1 MIKVNDALYTLVGRV
16 LLGVLFLPAG
26 LMKLMGFAGTAGYIA
41 SVGLPLPEVGAALAI
56 AIEIGGGAALLAGYH
71 ARLAAVV
78 LAVFTVVATVCFHN
92 FWAMP
97 ADQAF
102 VQQLMFFKNIAVVG
116 GLLVLAA
123 HGAGAWSLD
132 AKAHA
137 DDASQDHVHD

>member
-1 MIKVNDALYTLVGRV
+1 MMKLNDALYTLVGRV

-41 SVGLPLPEVGAALAI
+41 SAGLPLPEVGAAI
-56 AIEIGGGAALLAGYH
+56 AIVVEIGGGVALLAGFH
-71 ARLAAVV
+71 ARLAAQL
-78 LAVFTVVATVCFHN
+78 LAVFTLVATVCFHN

-116 GLLVLAA
+116 GLLMLAA

-137 DDASQDHVHD
+137 DDAAHDHE

>member
-1 MIKVNDALYTLVGRV
+1 MMKVNDAFYTLVGRV

-41 SVGLPLPEVGAALAI
+41 SVGLPLPEVGAALA
-56 AIEIGGGAALLAGYH
+56 GYH

-92 FWAMP
+92 FWAVP

-102 VQQLMFFKNIAVVG
+102 VQQLMFFKNIAVIG
-116 GLLVLAA
+116 GLLMLAA

-137 DDASQDHVHD
+137 DDAAHDHE